1 MGGQTAFG
9 FYDNDTK
16 LVSYYFMG
24 DYAVNDIKSYV
35 LEPYNVMKDAAQ
47 PLIEGCCS
55 IEEFKS
61 SKFQEEH
68 DLVCAAMILPESIGC
83 YDAQTI
89 VIYKKRREWKWIYL
103 V

>member
-61 SKFQEEH
+61 SEFHEEH
-68 DLVCAAMILPESIGC
+68 DLVCAAMILPESIVC
-83 YDAQTI
+83 YDAKTI
-89 VIYKKRREWKWIYL
+89 VIYKKRRE
-103 V
+103 